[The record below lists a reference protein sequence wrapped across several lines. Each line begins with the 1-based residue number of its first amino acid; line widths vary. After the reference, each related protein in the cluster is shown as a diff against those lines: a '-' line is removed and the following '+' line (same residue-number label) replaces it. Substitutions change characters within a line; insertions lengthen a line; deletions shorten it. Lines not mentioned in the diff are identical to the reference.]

1 MKVISLKIE
10 GMHCT
15 GCSGRLERVL
25 NNFEGIKKAKVDF
38 DKKQAV
44 IEFDESKTGIEDIK
58 AVIEDAGFKGE

>member
-1 MKVISLKIE
+1 MKEISLKIE